1 MDISV
6 THDNLSAKDFNP
18 LPRKEGDTLSRAL
31 YFAQYANFNPL
42 PRKEGD
48 EQWETL
54 FSGNSISIHSLV
66 KRETTK
72 MEKTDSPEGISIH
85 SLVKRE
91 TVFCQRCCKKLVD
104 FNPLPRKE
112 GDLQS
117 WHW

>member
-48 EQWETL
+48 CRHVGQPL
-54 FSGNSISIHSLV
+54 RVVN
-66 KRETTK
+66 
-72 MEKTDSPEGISIH
+72 
-85 SLVKRE
+85 
-91 TVFCQRCCKKLVD
+91 

-112 GDLQS
+112 GDYRHQMEQACFV
-117 WHW
+117 

>member
-48 EQWETL
+48 
-54 FSGNSISIHSLV
+54 
-66 KRETTK
+66 
-72 MEKTDSPEGISIH
+72 
-85 SLVKRE
+85 
-91 TVFCQRCCKKLVD
+91 VFAGC
-104 FNPLPRKE
+104 
-112 GDLQS
+112 
-117 WHW
+117 